1 MANLENNIFSESF
14 TLPSLGKCYEP
25 NIDPVVTLRS
35 MTTNDEMKRLSNS
48 ERQYKVMCDV
58 VDDCIM
64 NNLGISSYDM
74 ILADYQFL
82 VHKLRIVTYGSDY
95 RMSSKCPYCGHTS
108 EHITDLDSFEVE
120 TYDEEKIAGLLEFT
134 LPKTGHKIKLKLQTP
149 RMLDDIQVRAN
160 EIMKKSHNKSGDRSL
175 ALTIEYLIASIDDE
189 KVNPVTIS
197 QWVETLPLQDANY
210 ILRHAEKIAERVG
223 LITEFNL
230 RCDICGLTYTS
241 NFRTTS
247 EFFGPQI
254 DI

>member
-14 TLPSLGKCYEP
+14 TLPSGGKCYKP
-25 NIDPVVTLRS
+25 NIDPTVTIRS

-48 ERQYKVMCDV
+48 ERPYKVMCDV
-58 VDDCIM
+58 IDDCLL
-64 NNLGISSYDM
+64 NNVGISSYDM

-82 VHKLRIVTYGSDY
+82 LHKLRIVTYGSDY
-95 RMSSKCPYCGHTS
+95 KISSKCPYCGCTS
-108 EHITDLDSFEVE
+108 EYTTDLDSFEVIP
-120 TYDEEKIAGLLEFT
+120 YDEKEVEELLEFT
-134 LPKTGHKIKLKLQTP
+134 LPRTQKRVRLKLQTP
-149 RMLDDIQVRAN
+149 RMLDDIQLRAN
-160 EIMKKSHNKSGDRSL
+160 EIMKKSHNKSGDKSL
-175 ALTIEYLIASIDDE
+175 ALTVEYLIDTIDGE
-189 KVNPVTIS
+189 KANPVTLP
-197 QWVETLPLQDANY
+197 QFVEKLPLMDTNY